1 MEVAPP
7 WLQPT
12 NVARATSRW
21 SSTMIRSSSS
31 VYGAVAGGEVELDGL
46 ADADVVDA
54 AEAQAVQGAF
64 DSLALDVEDAGLEED
79 LNLSFH

>member
-31 VYGAVAGGEVELDGL
+31 VYGAVAGGDMPCPR
-46 ADADVVDA
+46 A
-54 AEAQAVQGAF
+54 
-64 DSLALDVEDAGLEED
+64 S
-79 LNLSFH
+79 